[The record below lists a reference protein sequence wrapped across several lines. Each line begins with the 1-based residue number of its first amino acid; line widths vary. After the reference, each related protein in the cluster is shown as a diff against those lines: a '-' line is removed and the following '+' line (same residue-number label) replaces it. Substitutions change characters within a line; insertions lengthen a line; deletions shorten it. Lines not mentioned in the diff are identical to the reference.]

1 MDTRTGTPAAGKTN
15 RPGNSSR
22 RRRYDKELI
31 RERTLE
37 LLTIRLG
44 PGKDQGA
51 RMVWDCPACGKHE
64 KYSVVKALGKGGCLV
79 ADCRLAGSSDVFVM
93 LADLEGLDFQSDFL
107 ALLQRSYELLGLDDE
122 PVGPSKTSAG
132 GEELAA
138 RNPGANGKDSPRTL
152 PVSPGSGS
160 KSLASA
166 QSLANGNR
174 LSKGTQHDLD
184 ALLELAAKVY
194 ERILEICPLESR
206 DRTYLREERGILNET
221 IRKARLGTMTPPRA
235 RKVKAELEREFGRE
249 QLLRVPGFSQDEKEG
264 RLKFT
269 LTGSYILIPYHDAE
283 GRVTI
288 IEGRCVGE
296 PPEGM
301 GKYVSLRRA
310 GNHLYVP
317 PGYKPADLKA
327 VTEGVMGSL
336 VAADSGIPVG
346 SIMGCER
353 FKASP
358 SPEMLDGAA
367 CDPLLELKGAD
378 FAGRVL
384 PYIPDPD
391 YRDNPNVL
399 RAVPNAARWLAEPQ
413 NGKAAVCLL
422 PEGADLDEWLLQVEP
437 GKRGLRFD
445 ELLATAHPPED
456 GGSLTAASPAASPAA
471 GEAASGQKDEGITKD
486 PIESK
491 KGDGSD
497 NGTVE
502 VAEGK
507 AIAPETDDAP
517 VAGPNE
523 NGRAVLTAED
533 VIGSASNG
541 SSAGTARDTSKGT
554 PRGLSGKRKSKNKS
568 KAKTENENKAE
579 AEGEQKAP
587 QPGLW
592 EESSGDAGASES
604 RSSAGRSAVS
614 AGARKTRDEVYRAMI
629 ELLPP
634 KDDHLDALEKK
645 GVMREAAAVGRFASL
660 DAERAGEIVP
670 KLVESFGAKKLV
682 SVPGFELDGTGNARL
697 AFAPGGALDA
707 SREYLLLPCFDAQ
720 AKLAGLEGLAYDA
733 KRGELEVEETVP
745 LKGAGSHLYVF
756 APYKPNQLEGFCEG
770 PLGALLAASDD
781 VVIGTTGGFRRYKAA
796 SGSGEGRQPVDAVLP
811 ELEGLDFGERQIAY
825 APRSGLG
832 LAEANA
838 RYHEVEPAARWLVG
852 RQNGSP
858 AIVGLGEGSPD
869 AGGGQDAPTSLGE
882 WILSLDSKDTEPRLR
897 ELFPEAPASEDDQAE
912 QDHRE
917 GGEEAGSGD
926 KPEEE
931 PGPALPSTLV
941 YGAVGV
947 AAAVAAVLDLLILR
961 LSEFAGYVSVDP
973 DGDSMLYAGA
983 LGPVRELADSTP
995 FQVLYS
1001 LHAPLSLVVAFALT
1015 VAVIT
1020 KSGKSHRAKWRAER
1034 MRLEE
1039 RWDLHLTPARAPSSA
1054 LLTTGE
1060 VLWPVLLWPVAYL
1073 VSGWL
1078 IWVAEAGLKLA
1089 ITLQMVPEFG
1099 ADLTPLVE
1107 NPARAS
1113 LYAATAFSAFVLY
1126 QRRTIRAAH
1135 NKMLQGK
1142 IRH

>member
-1 MDTRTGTPAAGKTN
+1 MDTHTGTPATGKASRAGD
-15 RPGNSSR
+15 SSK

-93 LADLEGLDFQSDFL
+93 LADLEGLDFHSDFL
-107 ALLQRSYELLGLDDE
+107 ALLQRSYELLGMEDE
-122 PVGPSKTSAG
+122 PVGPPKASAG
-132 GEELAA
+132 RENIDAQ
-138 RNPGANGKDSPRTL
+138 NSDVNGKNSPRT
-152 PVSPGSGS
+152 VSVSSSPSM
-160 KSLASA
+160 KSPASA
-166 QSLANGNR
+166 QSPASGSAATND
-174 LSKGTQHDLD
+174 TQQDFD
-184 ALLELAAKVY
+184 ALLELAVKVY

-206 DRTYLREERGILNET
+206 DRTYLREERGISNET

-235 RKVKAELEREFGRE
+235 RKIKAELEREFGRE

-269 LTGSYILIPYHDAE
+269 LTGSYILIPYHDAK
-283 GRVTI
+283 GCVTT

-317 PGYKPADLKA
+317 PGYKPRNLKA

-336 VAADSGIPVG
+336 VAADCGLPVG

-358 SPEMLDGAA
+358 SPEMLDGATGE
-367 CDPLLELKGAD
+367 PLLELKGAD
-378 FAGRVL
+378 FAGRVF

-391 YRDNPNVL
+391 YRENPNVL

-437 GKRGLRFD
+437 GERAPRFD

-456 GGSLTAASPAASPAA
+456 VGSLTVASPGG
-471 GEAASGQKDEGITKD
+471 GEATSGQKDDSAAKD

-491 KGDGSD
+491 KGDGGDS
-497 NGTVE
+497 GTAGT
-502 VAEGK
+502 AEGK
-507 AIAPETDDAP
+507 AEAPETADAP
-517 VAGPNE
+517 VVGPDKD
-523 NGRAVLTAED
+523 GRAVLTAED

-541 SSAGTARDTSKGT
+541 SSTGADARDSSKGE
-554 PRGLSGKRKSKNKS
+554 PGGASGKRKSKSKPRDKTGD
-568 KAKTENENKAE
+568 KAKVGQE
-579 AEGEQKAP
+579 AP

-604 RSSAGRSAVS
+604 QSRAGRPAVS
-614 AGARKTRDEVYRAMI
+614 TGARKTRDEVYRSMI

-634 KDDHLDALEKK
+634 KDVHLDALEKR
-645 GVMREAAAVGRFASL
+645 GVMREAAAVGHFASL
-660 DAERAGEIVP
+660 DAQRAGQIVP

-697 AFAPGGALDA
+697 ALAPGGALDA
-707 SREYLLLPCFDAQ
+707 SREYLLLPCFDSQ
-720 AKLAGLEGLAYDA
+720 RKLTGLEGLAYDA
-733 KRGELEVEETVP
+733 KNRELEVEETIP

-756 APYKPNQLEGFCEG
+756 APYKPDQLEGFCEG
-770 PLGALLAASDD
+770 PLGALLAAQDD
-781 VVIGTTGGFRRYKAA
+781 VVIGATSGFRRYKAA
-796 SGSGEGRQPVDAVLP
+796 SGPGEGRQPVDAVLP

-825 APRSGLG
+825 APRSGPG

-858 AIVGLGEGSPD
+858 AIVGLGEDSPD
-869 AGGGQDAPTSLGE
+869 AGKDQDAPTSLGE
-882 WILSLDSKDTEPRLR
+882 WILSLDANDTESRLR
-897 ELFPEAPASEDDQAE
+897 ELFPEAPATGDDQAE
-912 QDHRE
+912 QDHTE
-917 GGEEAGSGD
+917 EGEEAGSGD
-926 KPEEE
+926 KPKEE
-931 PGPALPSTLV
+931 PAEPAQPALPSTLV

-947 AAAVAAVLDLLILR
+947 GAAVAAVLDLLILR
-961 LSEFAGYVSVDP
+961 LSEFAGYVSVGP
-973 DGDSMLYAGA
+973 DGNSILYAGA
-983 LGPVRELADSTP
+983 LGLVRELADSTP

-1001 LHAPLSLVVAFALT
+1001 FHGPLSMVVAFALT
-1015 VAVIT
+1015 VAIIT
-1020 KSGKSHRAKWRAER
+1020 KSGKSHRAKWRADR

-1054 LLTTGE
+1054 LLAAGE

-1078 IWVAEAGLKLA
+1078 IWVAEAVLLLA

-1107 NPARAS
+1107 NPTRAS
-1113 LYAATAFSAFVLY
+1113 LYAATAVSAFVLY
-1126 QRRTIRAAH
+1126 QRRSIRAAH